1 MIVHK
6 RGKDILCL
14 RSGMAKERRFTMTIQ
29 WLTSFDEGIARAR
42 GEGKL
47 LFLDFFNPG

>member
-1 MIVHK
+1 
-6 RGKDILCL
+6 
-14 RSGMAKERRFTMTIQ
+14 MAKERRFTMAIQ